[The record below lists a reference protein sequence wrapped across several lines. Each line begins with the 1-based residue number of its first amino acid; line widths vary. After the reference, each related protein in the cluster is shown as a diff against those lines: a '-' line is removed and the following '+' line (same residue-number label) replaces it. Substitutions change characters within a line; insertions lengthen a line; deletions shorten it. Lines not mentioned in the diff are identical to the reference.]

1 MSSIAPNTVSSLS
14 TLSELSIQLRK
25 LQAEKNVMSAEI
37 DRLERQA
44 RILADLKG
52 VSIYELKQA
61 LQSACEAEA
70 HGELR
75 ALVGT
80 LQARVE
86 GLQLGGGRKHDAG
99 EKGEKMTY
107 DAADNNIPSQ
117 DQFNTESAARAR
129 ASLELRI
136 GELEEIGTKQKE
148 ELDSLYKSTKVLT
161 QKNSLLETQLL
172 QQKALLD
179 QWELRWKAKEE
190 EDMEHIGNITAIL
203 TDYSEQSQIDT
214 ELEQRLIAAQA
225 ALAGEESQRFL
236 VQSQLDSAQITY
248 ELKIDQF
255 QHRIQFLEEQLQDV
269 ELQMTSLYTAFG
281 MIQHDNS
288 EERSEKEAWK
298 RYLEE
303 SDAAFAK
310 EEYERENKQQSQTH
324 TANYIPSTVVSPEPD
339 RNSSLR
345 STGSGGIFSYPLS
358 PPTMSKAGSSPPSY
372 SPTRASVK
380 PTTYPPIVKGRLL
393 LLLDNIGQPIKPN
406 DCITSNQSSPPKSMS
421 FSARKLISSTKRSS
435 FSSSTE
441 NRFKP
446 QYCVLHG
453 ANGLYQIR
461 YGDSYEGPVVG
472 VHEFITA
479 GFSSI
484 EVSSLRLHFSYRDR
498 LHYMLNLN
506 FVHPQQN
513 SILLVRLISHM
524 DSK

>member
-1 MSSIAPNTVSSLS
+1 MSSIAPISSLS

-339 RNSSLR
+339 SISSLR

>member
-1 MSSIAPNTVSSLS
+1 
-14 TLSELSIQLRK
+14 
-25 LQAEKNVMSAEI
+25 MSAEI

-52 VSIYELKQA
+52 VSIYELKHA

-86 GLQLGGGRKHDAG
+86 GLQLGGGRKRDDG
-99 EKGEKMTY
+99 EKTTSND
-107 DAADNNIPSQ
+107 DANNNNLSIPSQ
-117 DQFNTESAARAR
+117 DQFNAESAARAR

-136 GELEEIGTKQKE
+136 GELEEIGMKQTE
-148 ELDSLYKSTKVLT
+148 ELDTLYKSTKVLT

-179 QWELRWKAKEE
+179 QWESRWKAKEE

-203 TDYSEQSQIDT
+203 TSKSEQQSQIDT

-225 ALAGEESQRFL
+225 ALAGEESQRLL

-248 ELKIDQF
+248 ELKIEQS
-255 QHRIQFLEEQLQDV
+255 QHRIQFLEEQLQDL

-281 MIQHDNS
+281 MIQHDNT

-310 EEYERENKQQSQTH
+310 EEYERENKQQTQSP
-324 TANYIPSTVVSPEPD
+324 TANIPSTVVSPEPPD

-345 STGSGGIFSYPLS
+345 STTGGLFSYPLS
-358 PPTMSKAGSSPPSY
+358 PPTTSTAVSSPPSY
-372 SPTRASVK
+372 SPTRALVK
-380 PTTYPPIVKGRLL
+380 PSTYPPIVKGRLL

-406 DCITSNQSSPPKSMS
+406 DCITYNQSSPPKSMS
-421 FSARKLISSTKRSS
+421 FAARKLISSTKRLSS
-435 FSSSTE
+435 STSTE
-441 NRFKP
+441 NRFKL

-461 YGDSYEGPVVG
+461 YGDSYDGPVVG

-479 GFSSI
+479 GVSSI
-484 EVSSLRLHFSYRDR
+484 EVSTSWF
-498 LHYMLNLN
+498 
-506 FVHPQQN
+506 
-513 SILLVRLISHM
+513 
-524 DSK
+524 

>member
-1 MSSIAPNTVSSLS
+1 MSSIAPNTMSSLS

-99 EKGEKMTY
+99 EKGETMTY
-107 DAADNNIPSQ
+107 DAAADNNIPSQ

-225 ALAGEESQRFL
+225 ALAGEESQRLL

-310 EEYERENKQQSQTH
+310 EEFERENKQQSQPP

-345 STGSGGIFSYPLS
+345 STGSGEIFSYPLS
-358 PPTMSKAGSSPPSY
+358 PPTMSKA
-372 SPTRASVK
+372 
-380 PTTYPPIVKGRLL
+380 
-393 LLLDNIGQPIKPN
+393 
-406 DCITSNQSSPPKSMS
+406 
-421 FSARKLISSTKRSS
+421 
-435 FSSSTE
+435 
-441 NRFKP
+441 
-446 QYCVLHG
+446 
-453 ANGLYQIR
+453 
-461 YGDSYEGPVVG
+461 
-472 VHEFITA
+472 
-479 GFSSI
+479 
-484 EVSSLRLHFSYRDR
+484 
-498 LHYMLNLN
+498 
-506 FVHPQQN
+506 
-513 SILLVRLISHM
+513 
-524 DSK
+524 